1 LILQNMKTL
10 RGSISK
16 SAKAEAPPQTPPAW
30 PRGFGVGT
38 GVLCTPP
45 SFRHLHHTH
54 PHNSRNSLLQKLFIL
69 WYNKMLGKQERKQ
82 TKYKWG
88 TKMYR
93 ILLVDD
99 EILVRDAIKENIDWQ
114 SMDCE
119 LVGDCENGKQAA
131 EFVQEHPVDI
141 VLTDILMP
149 YMDGMEL
156 SHFLHDNYPDIVIA
170 VFSGFGEFEYAKKAI
185 QYGVSEYLLKPV
197 TAMELTGVIQKM
209 KEKVEQTRKE
219 KAKMESLTKTSENYR
234 ENAQVIRSKTL
245 EALVNCTIDI
255 QKSLDKLE
263 EMGITLSGCGYRVA
277 VFDIDLYSGMYQLD
291 MEKRQESA
299 LMAFVLF
306 NISDEIVNRE
316 NAGIV
321 YQEGNNRV
329 CVLFQEKW
337 SRNFN
342 GRIKEICHEIQ
353 TEIRKVMGTEVSMAI
368 GKWVKTLEELSGSHD
383 VAVQAL
389 QYRYLLGGSL
399 LIDMEEIHPVQD
411 IDLRKSLDRLK
422 EFLKSGK
429 KEEMEAEF
437 QSIEEQVKQSFAEKS
452 RACMYLQQVI
462 RVVDVAGEEVSSD
475 ISRIRDERK
484 DLLCQVTAQKSFGQA
499 CKIVKEY
506 ILQVY
511 DALTELN
518 TSSGERQARMA
529 LDYIQK
535 NYMDPNLSLNDIC
548 SYLNISTSYFSTIF
562 KEVTGETFTE
572 VLIRTR
578 MEKAKE
584 LLENTTM
591 KNYEIAERVGFADAH
606 YFGISFKKMTGC
618 TPTEYAREKR
628 K

>member
-1 LILQNMKTL
+1 
-10 RGSISK
+10 
-16 SAKAEAPPQTPPAW
+16 
-30 PRGFGVGT
+30 
-38 GVLCTPP
+38 
-45 SFRHLHHTH
+45 
-54 PHNSRNSLLQKLFIL
+54 
-69 WYNKMLGKQERKQ
+69 
-82 TKYKWG
+82 
-88 TKMYR
+88 
-93 ILLVDD
+93 
-99 EILVRDAIKENIDWQ
+99 
-114 SMDCE
+114 MDCE

-156 SHFLHDNYPDIVIA
+156 SHFLHDNYPDIVIV

-316 NAGIV
+316 NEGIV

-342 GRIKEICHEIQ
+342 GRIKEICHGNRSIHGNRQ
-353 TEIRKVMGTEVSMAI
+353 MG
-368 GKWVKTLEELSGSHD
+368 KDSGRT
-383 VAVQAL
+383 Q
-389 QYRYLLGGSL
+389 R
-399 LIDMEEIHPVQD
+399 
-411 IDLRKSLDRLK
+411 
-422 EFLKSGK
+422 
-429 KEEMEAEF
+429 
-437 QSIEEQVKQSFAEKS
+437 
-452 RACMYLQQVI
+452 
-462 RVVDVAGEEVSSD
+462 
-475 ISRIRDERK
+475 
-484 DLLCQVTAQKSFGQA
+484 
-499 CKIVKEY
+499 
-506 ILQVY
+506 
-511 DALTELN
+511 
-518 TSSGERQARMA
+518 
-529 LDYIQK
+529 
-535 NYMDPNLSLNDIC
+535 
-548 SYLNISTSYFSTIF
+548 FS
-562 KEVTGETFTE
+562 
-572 VLIRTR
+572 
-578 MEKAKE
+578 
-584 LLENTTM
+584 
-591 KNYEIAERVGFADAH
+591 
-606 YFGISFKKMTGC
+606 
-618 TPTEYAREKR
+618 
-628 K
+628 

>member
-1 LILQNMKTL
+1 
-10 RGSISK
+10 
-16 SAKAEAPPQTPPAW
+16 
-30 PRGFGVGT
+30 
-38 GVLCTPP
+38 
-45 SFRHLHHTH
+45 
-54 PHNSRNSLLQKLFIL
+54 
-69 WYNKMLGKQERKQ
+69 
-82 TKYKWG
+82 
-88 TKMYR
+88 MYR

-156 SHFLHDNYPDIVIA
+156 SHFLHDNYPDIVIV

-389 QYRYLLGGSL
+389 QYRYLLGGKPS
-399 LIDMEEIHPVQD
+399 
-411 IDLRKSLDRLK
+411 DRYGGNT
-422 EFLKSGK
+422 SGTGYRSSK
-429 KEEMEAEF
+429 ISGQTERIS
-437 QSIEEQVKQSFAEKS
+437 Q
-452 RACMYLQQVI
+452 I
-462 RVVDVAGEEVSSD
+462 RQKRRNG
-475 ISRIRDERK
+475 SRISVHRR
-484 DLLCQVTAQKSFGQA
+484 
-499 CKIVKEY
+499 
-506 ILQVY
+506 
-511 DALTELN
+511 
-518 TSSGERQARMA
+518 
-529 LDYIQK
+529 
-535 NYMDPNLSLNDIC
+535 
-548 SYLNISTSYFSTIF
+548 
-562 KEVTGETFTE
+562 TGETVICREEPRLHVSSAGDPCRGCGRRGSFFRY
-572 VLIRTR
+572 LQNPRR
-578 MEKAKE
+578 KKRSA
-584 LLENTTM
+584 LSGNGA
-591 KNYEIAERVGFADAH
+591 EIF
-606 YFGISFKKMTGC
+606 
-618 TPTEYAREKR
+618 
-628 K
+628 